1 MEITYV
7 NCKFHT
13 HLKSQDIFIPE
24 VDPNKME
31 GRNPAAHLEYQKK
44 MFRLKMEYDKVKI
57 VLNLRACRPSIL
69 LQFQLE
75 KIRIAKKMFIL
86 ELT

>member
-24 VDPNKME
+24 PDPNKME
-31 GRNPAAHLEYQKK
+31 GWNPVAHLEYQKK

-69 LQFQLE
+69 LQF
-75 KIRIAKKMFIL
+75 
-86 ELT
+86 